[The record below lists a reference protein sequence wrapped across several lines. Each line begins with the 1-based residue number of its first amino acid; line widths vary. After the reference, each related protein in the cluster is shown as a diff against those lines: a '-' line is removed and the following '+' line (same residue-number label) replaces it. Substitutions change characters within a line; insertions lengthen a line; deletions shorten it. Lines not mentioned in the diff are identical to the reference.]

1 MDCQMV
7 MKFNFQVEVIKMK
20 NKIKNCEKSRLN
32 ALCIQEKFAYD
43 MFKSAKSDKEKN
55 FYNHELERIRLEI
68 GNIEYKERD
77 AK

>member
-1 MDCQMV
+1 MREN
-7 MKFNFQVEVIKMK
+7 KNFLAMIGGRKME

-55 FYNHELERIRLEI
+55 FITMS
-68 GNIEYKERD
+68 
-77 AK
+77 

>member
-1 MDCQMV
+1 
-7 MKFNFQVEVIKMK
+7 MK

-55 FYNHELERIRLEI
+55 FITMS
-68 GNIEYKERD
+68 
-77 AK
+77 

>member
-1 MDCQMV
+1 
-7 MKFNFQVEVIKMK
+7 MKVKFQVEVIKMK

-43 MFKSAKSDKEKN
+43 MFKSAKSGKEKK
-55 FYNHELERIRLEI
+55 FYNHELERIRLEM

-77 AK
+77 LEEMLEY